1 MVSAVIPAGM
11 YHQDMPAVI
20 PAVTPQPPPG
30 PRVAPARAAVFNECK
45 AMANYTELIQSIL
58 VAIVTGAAGYILAAF
73 KKASRADL
81 SDLET
86 RIEAKLRERQAFI
99 IDPLKAQLTMI
110 EAKLADCITVRELDA
125 KFTAL
130 ERRLDDIVA
139 LIARRSE

>member
-1 MVSAVIPAGM
+1 M

-20 PAVTPQPPPG
+20 PAFTPLAPSRPPPA
-30 PRVAPARAAVFNECK
+30 PRVAPARAAVFNEWK

-58 VAIVTGAAGYILAAF
+58 VAIVTGAAGYTLAAF

-81 SDLET
+81 ADLET
-86 RIEAKLRERQAFI
+86 RIEAKLRERQTFI

-110 EAKLADCITVRELDA
+110 EAKLADCITARELDA